1 MAEGKMSKD
10 AAEKNDLTKA
20 NGTIKE
26 SDLEKEH
33 RKLIWSFDVAMLHQI
48 NAGRPFDQ

>member
-1 MAEGKMSKD
+1 MAEAKMSKD
-10 AAEKNDLTKA
+10 AAEKTALTKA

-33 RKLIWSFDVAMLHQI
+33 GKLIWSFDVATLHQI
-48 NAGRPFDQ
+48 NAGRRFD